1 MGKST
6 ANRGLSFEKQIEDKC
21 EELQKEKIA
30 LIHKVPTDWKVLRK
44 WINGKSQIYNAF
56 PVSESKFV
64 DFIGI
69 YNNSALAIEAKE
81 TNEEKRFPFDNIK
94 DTQIEFLD
102 LWSELGGK
110 GYYIIKFKQ
119 QKKMFFIPSEKMHDC
134 IKNIG
139 RKSAPYQWFLDNCI
153 ELDYKELNFIDYIN

>member
-1 MGKST
+1 MKNNIG
-6 ANRGLSFEKQIEDKC
+6 NRGLAFEKQIEKKC
-21 EELQKEKIA
+21 EELQKNKIA

-44 WINGKSQIYNAF
+44 WINGRSQIYNAF

-64 DFIGI
+64 DFIGV
-69 YNNSALAIEAKE
+69 YKNNALAIEAKE

-94 DTQIEFLD
+94 DTQIEFLN

-110 GYYIIKFKQ
+110 GYYIIKFKRQ
-119 QKKMFFIPSEKMHDC
+119 NKIFFIPAEEMHSC

-153 ELDYKELNFIDYIN
+153 ELNCEELNFIDYIK